1 MKGLRVLLVAL
12 AIVMLLT
19 YLAFVIAG
27 SIERWLGATG
37 MNVVSRVLGILLA
50 ALSAEMILT
59 GLKQSGVFPT
69 G

>member
-1 MKGLRVLLVAL
+1 
-12 AIVMLLT
+12 
-19 YLAFVIAG
+19 
-27 SIERWLGATG
+27 